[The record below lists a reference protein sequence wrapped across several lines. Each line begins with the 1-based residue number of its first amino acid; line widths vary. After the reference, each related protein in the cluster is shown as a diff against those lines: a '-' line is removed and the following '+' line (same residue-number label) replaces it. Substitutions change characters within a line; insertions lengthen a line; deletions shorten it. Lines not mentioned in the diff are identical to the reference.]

1 MLEELRPTLKASARR
16 SLLKSMERVGQ
27 LSEILV
33 TADDY
38 ILDGRTRLE
47 LAKELGCEPRI
58 RRLMMHSGVGDM
70 PPGYDRDWEL
80 EQVRDVIEETG
91 RGKWRDGGA
100 RREEASSTSST
111 SSTSSNASPTSSAA
125 SSASSSSLAEAVAR
139 FICTSPSPVTRAE
152 AEQHFNKQHTRLS
165 YCISRLAK
173 DNRIRIVDR
182 GNPFLYHHP

>member
-33 TADDY
+33 TADNY

-47 LAKELGCEPRI
+47 LAKELGFEPRI

-91 RGKWRDGGA
+91 RGKWRDSEA
-100 RREEASSTSST
+100 RRDAD
-111 SSTSSNASPTSSAA
+111 
-125 SSASSSSLAEAVAR
+125 
-139 FICTSPSPVTRAE
+139 
-152 AEQHFNKQHTRLS
+152 H
-165 YCISRLAK
+165 
-173 DNRIRIVDR
+173 
-182 GNPFLYHHP
+182 